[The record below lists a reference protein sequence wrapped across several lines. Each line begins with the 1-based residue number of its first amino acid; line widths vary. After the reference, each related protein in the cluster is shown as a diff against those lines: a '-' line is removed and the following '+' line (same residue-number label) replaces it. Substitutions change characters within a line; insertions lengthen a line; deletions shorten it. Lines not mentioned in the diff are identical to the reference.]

1 MKSMES
7 IVEFKSVTF
16 SYSESVVLQDATF
29 SVCCGEFVSVVGPN
43 GGGKTTLLKL
53 MLGVL
58 EPQFGTVQLFGCD
71 PKMTVP
77 RVGYTPQQMLV
88 DLRFPI
94 SVIDVVLMGRI
105 RRSGFISSLLSGY
118 GYSRADRVAAVD
130 SLQRLRLEDYV
141 NTPFGNLSG
150 GQRQRVLIAR
160 AICGEPDLLLL
171 DEPTNN
177 IDASSEQILREIL
190 KELNKTMTIIMVS
203 HDVRFVSQC
212 VNNVICV
219 NKTVATHPTSELNEK
234 TLHQLYNQND
244 VRIVLH
250 DHR

>member
-1 MKSMES
+1 MES
-7 IVEFKSVTF
+7 VVQFNSVTF
-16 SYSESVVLQDATF
+16 SYSGSAVVLRDATF
-29 SVCCGEFVSVVGPN
+29 SVYFGDFVSVVGPN

-53 MLGVL
+53 ILGIL
-58 EPQFGTVQLFGCD
+58 EPDRGVVQLFGNN
-71 PKMTVP
+71 PKSTVS
-77 RVGYTPQQMLV
+77 RVGYTPQQMSV

-94 SVIDVVLMGRI
+94 SVLDVVLMGRI
-105 RRSGFISSLLSGY
+105 RHGDFVANLFSGFR
-118 GYSRADRVAAVD
+118 YSRVDRLAAVEALKK
-130 SLQRLRLEDYV
+130 LQLEKFI

-177 IDASSEQILREIL
+177 IDASSESILCEIL
-190 KELNKTMTIIMVS
+190 TELNKTMTIIMVS
-203 HDVRFVSQC
+203 HDVRFVAQC
-212 VNNVICV
+212 VKNVICV

-234 TLHQLYNQND
+234 TLHQLYHQND

>member
-1 MKSMES
+1 MES
-7 IVEFKSVTF
+7 VVQFESVTF
-16 SYSESVVLQDATF
+16 SYSEVAVLQGATF
-29 SVCCGEFVSVVGPN
+29 SVCCGDFVSVVGPN

-53 MLGVL
+53 ILGIL
-58 EPQFGTVQLFGCD
+58 EPKVGVVQLFGGN
-71 PKMTVP
+71 PKVAAP
-77 RVGYTPQQMLV
+77 RVGYTPQQMII

-94 SVIDVVLMGRI
+94 SVLDVVLMGRI
-105 RRSGFISSLLSGY
+105 RRSGFIANLLSGY
-118 GYSRADRVAAVD
+118 RYSPEDRAAAINA
-130 SLQRLRLEDYV
+130 LQKMQLENCI

-177 IDASSEQILREIL
+177 IDATSERILCEIL
-190 KELNKTMTIIMVS
+190 TELNKTMTIIMVS

-212 VNNVICV
+212 VKKVICV

-234 TLHQLYNQND
+234 TLHQLYQQHN

-250 DHR
+250 NHK

>member
-1 MKSMES
+1 MELV
-7 IVEFKSVTF
+7 VEFKSVTF
-16 SYSESVVLQDATF
+16 SYLESVVLRDATF
-29 SVCCGEFVSVVGPN
+29 SVCRGDFVSVIGPN

-53 MLGVL
+53 ILGVL
-58 EPQFGTVQLFGCD
+58 TPNSGSVQLLGGE
-71 PKMTVP
+71 PKTTVP
-77 RVGYTPQQMLV
+77 RVGYTPQQTLV

-105 RRSGFISSLLSGY
+105 RRSGFISNLLSGY
-118 GYSRADRVAAVD
+118 RYSRADRVAAME
-130 SLQRLRLEDYV
+130 SLQRLRLEDFA

-177 IDASSEQILREIL
+177 IDASSEQILCEIL
-190 KELNKTMTIIMVS
+190 TELNKTMTIIMVS
-203 HDVRFVSQC
+203 HDVRFVAQC

-234 TLHQLYNQND
+234 TLHQLYHPNE

>member
-1 MKSMES
+1 MES
-7 IVEFKSVTF
+7 VVQFKSVTF
-16 SYSESVVLQDATF
+16 SYSEPVVLQDATF
-29 SVCCGEFVSVVGPN
+29 SVCCGDFVSVVGPN

-53 MLGVL
+53 ILGII
-58 EPQFGTVQLFGCD
+58 EPNSGVVKLFGND
-71 PKMTVP
+71 PQSAVS
-77 RVGYTPQQMLV
+77 RIGYTPQQTVV
-88 DLRFPI
+88 DLQFPI
-94 SVIDVVLMGRI
+94 SVLDVVLMGRI
-105 RRSGFISSLLSGY
+105 RRSSFIDNLINCY
-118 GYSRADRVAAVD
+118 RYSRADREAAII
-130 SLQRLRLEDYV
+130 SLQKLQLENCI

-177 IDASSEQILREIL
+177 IDASSERILCEIL
-190 KELNKTMTIIMVS
+190 TELNKTMTIIMVS
-203 HDVRFVSQC
+203 HDVRFVAQC
-212 VNNVICV
+212 VKNVICV

-234 TLHQLYNQND
+234 TLHQLYHQND